1 MNDNK
6 DSMVQL
12 GAGVR
17 AYAYRVN
24 GQERVALHLRQG
36 TEVIDLS
43 VEQMQRFARS
53 LGELV
58 NEFPS

>member
-1 MNDNK
+1 MGDNK
-6 DSMVQL
+6 DSMAQL

-17 AYAYRVN
+17 AYVYRVN
-24 GQERVALHLRQG
+24 NQERVALHLRQG

-43 VEQMQRFARS
+43 VEQMQRFAHR